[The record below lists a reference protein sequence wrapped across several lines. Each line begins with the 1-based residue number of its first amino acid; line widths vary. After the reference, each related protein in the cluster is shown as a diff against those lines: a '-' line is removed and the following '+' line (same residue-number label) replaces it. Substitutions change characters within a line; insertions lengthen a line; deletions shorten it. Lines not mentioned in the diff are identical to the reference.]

1 MATTIHRYIN
11 TDVGIARYNDKDGRY
26 LIHYKGY
33 QKSLH
38 KVVFDKHY
46 GKKNRKGLE
55 IHHKDGN
62 KFNNH
67 FSNLI
72 AIDKETHN
80 WLHSQIGK
88 ANYELKIVENRISDA
103 KASEPLKLR

>member
-1 MATTIHRYIN
+1 MVTTIHRYIN

-26 LIHYKGY
+26 LCHYKGY

-46 GKKNRKGLE
+46 GKKARKGLE
-55 IHHKDGN
+55 IHHRDGN

-67 FSNLI
+67 YSNLI
-72 AIDKETHN
+72 AIDKATHN
-80 WLHSQIGK
+80 WLHSQIEK
-88 ANYELKIVENRISDA
+88 ANYELNIIENSYADA
-103 KASEPLKLR
+103 KASVPLKIR